1 MKAFK
6 SKILVLLLV
15 MVISCVNCSMYAL
28 AAESLETMQ
37 VEENG
42 FTNDTLSYAG
52 LYDVNVSIQMK
63 SPAITSASL
72 RVTPRSNEILVEV
85 DTGCNFVAKE
95 VGIRNVYVQEK
106 VWYGWK
112 TIAQASDSEKNTTSC
127 AFSAHCTNA
136 TKGETY
142 RVICTHYAI
151 ESNGTEHKIDNE
163 SETFVYN

>member
-1 MKAFK
+1 MNSLK
-6 SKILVLLLV
+6 SKMLGLLLAV
-15 MVISCVNCSMYAL
+15 VVVCFNNPAQAF
-28 AAESLETMQ
+28 AADG
-37 VEENG
+37 NG
-42 FTNDTLSYAG
+42 AVSYQG
-52 LYDVNVSIQMK
+52 LYNVETSVQMRA
-63 SPAITSASL
+63 PNITSASL
-72 RVTPRSNEILVEV
+72 GVTPRSNEILVEV
-85 DTGCNFVAKE
+85 YTGCNFVAKE
-95 VGIRNVYVQEK
+95 IGTRNVYVQEK

-112 TIAQASDSEKNTTSC
+112 TIAQASNSEKNATSC